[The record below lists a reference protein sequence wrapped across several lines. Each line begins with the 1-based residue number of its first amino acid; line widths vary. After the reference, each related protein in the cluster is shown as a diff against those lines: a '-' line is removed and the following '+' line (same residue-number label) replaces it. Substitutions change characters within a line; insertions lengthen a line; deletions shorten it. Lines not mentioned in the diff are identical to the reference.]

1 MLPDKIIFDT
11 NIFISLAINRN
22 TKFIVDLFAKSNSQ
36 LIICDELI
44 AELTETISRP
54 KFVKYHIDIEN
65 YLALIALFSQSFKIK
80 KHVAHLP
87 DHDDNFLVNLALSSN
102 TLLIVTG
109 DKTLLAVEEHLGIK
123 FISLSSFRKQLSEL

>member
-11 NIFISLAINRN
+11 NIYISLAINRN
-22 TKFIVDLFAKSNSQ
+22 TKFIVDLYEKSNSQ

-54 KFVKYHIDIEN
+54 KFSKYNIDIEN
-65 YLALIALFSQSFKIK
+65 YVALITLFSQSFKIK

-87 DHDDNFLVNLALSSN
+87 DHDDNFLVNLALSSD
-102 TLLIVTG
+102 TSLIVTG
-109 DKTLLAVEEHLGIK
+109 DKILLRLEEHLGVK
-123 FISLSSFRKQLSEL
+123 FLSLSQFHKKLSEL